1 MMMNKVLLRI
11 VTNYGRNFST
21 VPSSVKKPSSN
32 NRTAQLKQMLLSPK
46 LEFIMEAHSALSAKI
61 VEETGFKVSR
71 IIFQIFSVSHIK
83 CTKSSKRQPKK
94 KSETP
99 TNLFFFFSL
108 RKICI
113 YFSFIITMHAC

>member
-1 MMMNKVLLRI
+1 MMNKVLLRI